1 MIGGLLYDDET
12 RALKM
17 IDEPP
22 SHNLGHDLAL
32 PPSLSRRI
40 SGDNAA
46 TSLLL
51 ATARAKTQMRG

>member
-22 SHNLGHDLAL
+22 SHNRGHDLIRVVYARPAL
-32 PPSLSRRI
+32 EPECEGERVRQVV
-40 SGDNAA
+40 A
-46 TSLLL
+46 
-51 ATARAKTQMRG
+51 

>member
-22 SHNLGHDLAL
+22 SHNLGHDLIRVVYARPAL
-32 PPSLSRRI
+32 EPECEGERVRQVV
-40 SGDNAA
+40 A
-46 TSLLL
+46 
-51 ATARAKTQMRG
+51 